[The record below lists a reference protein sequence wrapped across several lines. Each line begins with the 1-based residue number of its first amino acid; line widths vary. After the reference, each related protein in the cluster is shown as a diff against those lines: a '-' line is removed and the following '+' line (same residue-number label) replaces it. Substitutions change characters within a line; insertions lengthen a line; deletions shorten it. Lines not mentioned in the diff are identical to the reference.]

1 MLFDTH
7 CHLNYHT
14 DEELTRIIKNAK
26 DFGLRYI
33 MHAGARPDEID
44 RQIEICN
51 VFSDGELTIKC
62 GFACHP
68 EEVKNFGVL
77 AVEELKTV
85 ATKDK
90 NIIAIGETGLDT
102 HIQENEEFLS
112 DQIKSFE
119 NHIAAAIETKKP
131 IIVHARG
138 DVAISKSVEMLKF
151 YKKDNISFVLHS
163 YTGDID
169 SAKKALD
176 LGGFMCFSGIVTF
189 EHAENVRDVA
199 KFIPIDMMFVETDA
213 PFLAPTPMRGK
224 QNETG
229 FVNFTA
235 RFISEFLKVDYNDFC
250 KTTTQNAKI
259 FFKHE

>member
-14 DEELTRIIKNAK
+14 DEELARIIKNAK

-51 VFSDGELTIKC
+51 KFSDSELTIKC

-77 AVEELKTV
+77 TVEELKTV

-151 YKKDNISFVLHS
+151 YKKDNTSFVMHS

-169 SAKKALD
+169 NAKRALD
-176 LGGFMCFSGIVTF
+176 CGIYISFNGIATF
-189 EHAENVRDVA
+189 KNAHEVREIA
-199 KFIPIDMMFVETDA
+199 KIVPRDLMLVETDA
-213 PFLAPTPMRGK
+213 PFLSPVPVRGK
-224 QNETG
+224 PCETG
-229 FVNFTA
+229 FVHYTA
-235 RFISEFLKVDYNDFC
+235 KFLSQFLDVDFDTFC
-250 KTTTQNAKI
+250 AQTTENGRRL
-259 FFKHE
+259 FGV

>member
-51 VFSDGELTIKC
+51 AFSDSELTIKC

-68 EEVKNFGVL
+68 EEVKNFGVM
-77 AVEELKTV
+77 AVEELKTI

-102 HIQENEEFLS
+102 HVPENENFF
-112 DQIKSFE
+112 DAQVKSFE

-151 YKKDNISFVLHS
+151 YKKDDIGFVMHS
-163 YTGDID
+163 YTGDIEN
-169 SAKKALD
+169 AKKALD
-176 LGGFMCFSGIVTF
+176 LGGFISFSGIVTF
-189 EHAENVRDVA
+189 KHAENVKDVA
-199 KFIPIDMMFVETDA
+199 KMVPLDSMCIETDA
-213 PFLAPTPMRGK
+213 PFIAPVPMRGK
-224 QNETG
+224 PCETG
-229 FVNFTA
+229 FVYHTA
-235 RFISEFLKVDYNDFC
+235 KFLSQFLDIDFDTFC
-250 KTTTQNAKI
+250 VQTTENGRRLLRV
-259 FFKHE
+259 

>member
-26 DFGLRYI
+26 EFGLRYI

-51 VFSDGELTIKC
+51 AFSDSELTIKC

-68 EEVKNFGVL
+68 EEVKNFGVM
-77 AVEELKTV
+77 AVEELKTI

-102 HIQENEEFLS
+102 HVPENENFF
-112 DQIKSFE
+112 DAQVKSFE

-138 DVAISKSVEMLKF
+138 DVAISKSPAQ
-151 YKKDNISFVLHS
+151 I
-163 YTGDID
+163 
-169 SAKKALD
+169 
-176 LGGFMCFSGIVTF
+176 
-189 EHAENVRDVA
+189 
-199 KFIPIDMMFVETDA
+199 
-213 PFLAPTPMRGK
+213 
-224 QNETG
+224 
-229 FVNFTA
+229 
-235 RFISEFLKVDYNDFC
+235 
-250 KTTTQNAKI
+250 
-259 FFKHE
+259 

>member
-14 DEELTRIIKNAK
+14 DDELARIIKNAK

-44 RQIEICN
+44 RQIDICN
-51 VFSDGELTIKC
+51 AFSDGELTIKC

-68 EEVKNFGVL
+68 EEVKNFGVM

-102 HIQENEEFLS
+102 HVPENEDFFS
-112 DQIKSFE
+112 MQIKSFE
-119 NHIAAAIETKKP
+119 NHIAAALELDLP
-131 IIVHARG
+131 IIIHSRAEKAVAR
-138 DVAISKSVEMLKF
+138 AVEMIQF
-151 YKKDNISFVLHS
+151 YANERNFRAVLHS

-169 SAKKALD
+169 NAKRALD
-176 LGGFMCFSGIVTF
+176 CGVYISFNGIATF
-189 EHAENVRDVA
+189 KNANEVREIA
-199 KFIPIDMMFVETDA
+199 KIVPRELMLVETDA
-213 PFLAPTPMRGK
+213 PFLSPVPVRGK
-224 QNETG
+224 PCETG
-229 FVNFTA
+229 FVHYTA
-235 RFISEFLKVDYNDFC
+235 KFLSQFLDIDFDAFC
-250 KTTTQNAKI
+250 AETTENGRRLFRI
-259 FFKHE
+259 

>member
-14 DEELTRIIKNAK
+14 DDELTRIIKNAK

-51 VFSDGELTIKC
+51 AFSDSELTIKC

-68 EEVKNFGVL
+68 EEVKNFGVM

-119 NHIAAAIETKKP
+119 NHIAAA
-131 IIVHARG
+131 
-138 DVAISKSVEMLKF
+138 
-151 YKKDNISFVLHS
+151 
-163 YTGDID
+163 
-169 SAKKALD
+169 
-176 LGGFMCFSGIVTF
+176 
-189 EHAENVRDVA
+189 
-199 KFIPIDMMFVETDA
+199 A
-213 PFLAPTPMRGK
+213 P
-224 QNETG
+224 
-229 FVNFTA
+229 
-235 RFISEFLKVDYNDFC
+235 
-250 KTTTQNAKI
+250 
-259 FFKHE
+259 

>member
-51 VFSDGELTIKC
+51 AFSDSECTIKC

-68 EEVKNFGVL
+68 EEVKNFGVM
-77 AVEELKTV
+77 AVEELKTF

-102 HIQENEEFLS
+102 HVPENEEFFGA
-112 DQIKSFE
+112 QVRSFE
-119 NHIAAAIETKKP
+119 NHIAAALE
-131 IIVHARG
+131 
-138 DVAISKSVEMLKF
+138 
-151 YKKDNISFVLHS
+151 
-163 YTGDID
+163 
-169 SAKKALD
+169 LD
-176 LGGFMCFSGIVTF
+176 LPYTIRGGSCHLFFYALFNYCYY
-189 EHAENVRDVA
+189 
-199 KFIPIDMMFVETDA
+199 
-213 PFLAPTPMRGK
+213 GK
-224 QNETG
+224 
-229 FVNFTA
+229 
-235 RFISEFLKVDYNDFC
+235 IYNR
-250 KTTTQNAKI
+250 
-259 FFKHE
+259 